1 MRERLL
7 LCVRARVC
15 MLVNERVATAAA
27 GWLAGWLL
35 LRVCVCHVV
44 CVVYRVAAA
53 VSVCLVGGSCMCARA
68 RAQGL
73 SHR

>member
-35 LRVCVCHVV
+35 LRVCVCVML
-44 CVVYRVAAA
+44 CVWCIAWLQR
-53 VSVCLVGGSCMCARA
+53 
-68 RAQGL
+68 
-73 SHR
+73 